1 MEQENILV
9 KEKIGKLILKF
20 SIPCIVSM
28 LVNSLYNIVDQIFIG
43 QGVGTLGNGATNVVF
58 PLVMIGLAFSL
69 MFGDGASAYLSL
81 KLGEKKKKEAED
93 MEQELLQEIASYWGT
108 RAEGYSEVNEKELAG
123 SQREAW
129 LHVLEEQFPEK
140 KKEEMKILDIG
151 TGPGFFPMILS
162 EAGYTVTAV
171 DYTEEMLE
179 KAKENLGKYTKYGLE
194 RVTLQRM
201 DAQNLEFA
209 DETFDVV
216 ISRNLTWNLEK
227 PEQAYQEWMRV
238 LKPGGVLLNFDANW
252 YGYLYDEEKKE
263 AYEAD
268 RKKVEEQQLDDHY
281 LCTDIDRMEN
291 IARQVPLSAM
301 ERPTWDT
308 KVLESL
314 GVCSIQTD
322 SEIWKRVWSEEE
334 RLNYAS
340 TPMFL
345 VRAEKSAEQSFQ
357 LGDVTVR
364 RGEKYQGDISFA
376 NGDIVLPGTI
386 ICGKLPGKTMLI
398 TGGVHSG
405 EYVGIQACVE
415 LGAELQPE
423 KTVGTIVIL
432 KVLNRPAFENRAGS
446 LGLSDGKNLN
456 RVFPGNP
463 NGTEMERL
471 AWAITKEVYPK
482 VDYYIDLHSGDD
494 FEALTPYVYY
504 AGKAAQEVTEVSRK
518 MAEQVDV
525 PYMVRSMVSSGGAY
539 NYAASKGIASIL
551 LERGGMGAWT
561 SEEVNSDK
569 RDVRNILSSLDIY
582 QIRRDVRNYVPMEV
596 TDVRYQ
602 AASEDGLWYPAAK
615 PGDMVAE
622 GALLG
627 TIRDYNGK
635 LRETC
640 RAEYTGVVLYQTG
653 SLQVTEG
660 GPVVAYGR
668 IVREPEYDDRKEQIV
683 HYWEKRSESFLEQRR
698 SELAN
703 PIAKRWMKEI
713 EKQIPAGRRLKIL
726 DVGCGAGFFSILLAK
741 EGHEVFGIDLTPE
754 MIENAIQLAEE
765 ENADCCFQVM
775 DAENP
780 MFADETF
787 DVVISRNL
795 TWTLPN
801 AEHAYGEWMRVLKTG
816 GVLLN
821 FDANY
826 GKEDVADTKGLPEAH
841 AHFKVGN
848 EMLEECERIKSQLPI
863 SRKNR
868 PAYDVAVLCENTA
881 GEIRI
886 DTSLGKRIYL
896 EKDEFYNPAP
906 MFSICA
912 VKQ

>member
-1 MEQENILV
+1 MENGRAGKV
-9 KEKIGKLILKF
+9 K
-20 SIPCIVSM
+20 
-28 LVNSLYNIVDQIFIG
+28 
-43 QGVGTLGNGATNVVF
+43 
-58 PLVMIGLAFSL
+58 
-69 MFGDGASAYLSL
+69 
-81 KLGEKKKKEAED
+81 KKKKEAED
-93 MEQELLQEIASYWGT
+93 MEQELLQEIVSYWGT

-227 PEQAYQEWMRV
+227 PEQAYQEWKRV

-301 ERPTWDT
+301 ERPAWDT

-596 TDVRYQ
+596 TDVCYQ

>member
-1 MEQENILV
+1 MENGRAGKV
-9 KEKIGKLILKF
+9 K
-20 SIPCIVSM
+20 
-28 LVNSLYNIVDQIFIG
+28 
-43 QGVGTLGNGATNVVF
+43 
-58 PLVMIGLAFSL
+58 
-69 MFGDGASAYLSL
+69 
-81 KLGEKKKKEAED
+81 KKKKEAED

-227 PEQAYQEWMRV
+227 PDQAYQEWMRV

-263 AYEAD
+263 AYDAD

-301 ERPTWDT
+301 ERPAWDT

-569 RDVRNILSSLDIY
+569 RDVRNILSSLDMY

-596 TDVRYQ
+596 TDVCYQ

-640 RAEYTGVVLYQTG
+640 RAEYTGVVLYQTC

-754 MIENAIQLAEE
+754 MVENAIQLAEE

>member
-1 MEQENILV
+1 MENGRAGKV
-9 KEKIGKLILKF
+9 K
-20 SIPCIVSM
+20 
-28 LVNSLYNIVDQIFIG
+28 
-43 QGVGTLGNGATNVVF
+43 
-58 PLVMIGLAFSL
+58 
-69 MFGDGASAYLSL
+69 
-81 KLGEKKKKEAED
+81 KKKKEAED

-494 FEALTPYVYY
+494 FEALTPYAYY

-569 RDVRNILSSLDIY
+569 RDVRNILSSFGMY

-848 EMLEECERIKSQLPI
+848 EMLEECERIKLQLPI

>member
-1 MEQENILV
+1 
-9 KEKIGKLILKF
+9 
-20 SIPCIVSM
+20 
-28 LVNSLYNIVDQIFIG
+28 
-43 QGVGTLGNGATNVVF
+43 
-58 PLVMIGLAFSL
+58 
-69 MFGDGASAYLSL
+69 
-81 KLGEKKKKEAED
+81 

-301 ERPTWDT
+301 ERPAWDT

-345 VRAEKSAEQSFQ
+345 VRAEKSAEQPFQ

-596 TDVRYQ
+596 TDVCYQ

-653 SLQVTEG
+653 SLQVIEG

>member
-1 MEQENILV
+1 MENGRAGKV
-9 KEKIGKLILKF
+9 K
-20 SIPCIVSM
+20 
-28 LVNSLYNIVDQIFIG
+28 
-43 QGVGTLGNGATNVVF
+43 
-58 PLVMIGLAFSL
+58 
-69 MFGDGASAYLSL
+69 
-81 KLGEKKKKEAED
+81 KKKKEAED

-162 EAGYTVTAV
+162 EAGYTVAAV

-301 ERPTWDT
+301 ERPAWDT
-308 KVLESL
+308 KVLEFL

-569 RDVRNILSSLDIY
+569 RDVRNILSSLDMY

-596 TDVRYQ
+596 TDVCYQ

-615 PGDMVAE
+615 PGNMVAE

>member
-1 MEQENILV
+1 MENGRAGKV
-9 KEKIGKLILKF
+9 K
-20 SIPCIVSM
+20 
-28 LVNSLYNIVDQIFIG
+28 
-43 QGVGTLGNGATNVVF
+43 
-58 PLVMIGLAFSL
+58 
-69 MFGDGASAYLSL
+69 
-81 KLGEKKKKEAED
+81 KKKKEAED
-93 MEQELLQEIASYWGT
+93 MEQELLQEIVSYWGT

-301 ERPTWDT
+301 ERPAWDT

-432 KVLNRPAFENRAGS
+432 KVLNCPAFENRAGS

-569 RDVRNILSSLDIY
+569 RDVRNILSSLDMY

-596 TDVRYQ
+596 TDVCYQ

-640 RAEYTGVVLYQTG
+640 RAEYPGVVLYQTC

>member
-1 MEQENILV
+1 MENGCAG
-9 KEKIGKLILKF
+9 KIK
-20 SIPCIVSM
+20 
-28 LVNSLYNIVDQIFIG
+28 
-43 QGVGTLGNGATNVVF
+43 
-58 PLVMIGLAFSL
+58 
-69 MFGDGASAYLSL
+69 
-81 KLGEKKKKEAED
+81 KKKKEAED

-301 ERPTWDT
+301 ERPAWDT

-569 RDVRNILSSLDIY
+569 RDVRNILSSLGMY

-596 TDVRYQ
+596 TDVCYQ

-801 AEHAYGEWMRVLKTG
+801 AEHAYGEWMRVLKTD

>member
-1 MEQENILV
+1 
-9 KEKIGKLILKF
+9 
-20 SIPCIVSM
+20 
-28 LVNSLYNIVDQIFIG
+28 
-43 QGVGTLGNGATNVVF
+43 
-58 PLVMIGLAFSL
+58 
-69 MFGDGASAYLSL
+69 
-81 KLGEKKKKEAED
+81 

-162 EAGYTVTAV
+162 EVGYTVTAV

-301 ERPTWDT
+301 ERPAWDT

-569 RDVRNILSSLDIY
+569 RDVRNILSSLDMY

-596 TDVRYQ
+596 TDVCYQ

-801 AEHAYGEWMRVLKTG
+801 AEHAYGEWMRVLKTD

>member
-1 MEQENILV
+1 MENGRAGKV
-9 KEKIGKLILKF
+9 K
-20 SIPCIVSM
+20 
-28 LVNSLYNIVDQIFIG
+28 
-43 QGVGTLGNGATNVVF
+43 
-58 PLVMIGLAFSL
+58 
-69 MFGDGASAYLSL
+69 
-81 KLGEKKKKEAED
+81 KKKKEAED

-201 DAQNLEFA
+201 DAQNLEFV

-301 ERPTWDT
+301 ERPAWDT

-569 RDVRNILSSLDIY
+569 RDVRNILSSLDMY

-596 TDVRYQ
+596 TDVCYQ

-615 PGDMVAE
+615 PGNMVAE

-896 EKDEFYNPAP
+896 EKDELYNPAP

>member
-1 MEQENILV
+1 MENGCAG
-9 KEKIGKLILKF
+9 KIK
-20 SIPCIVSM
+20 
-28 LVNSLYNIVDQIFIG
+28 
-43 QGVGTLGNGATNVVF
+43 
-58 PLVMIGLAFSL
+58 
-69 MFGDGASAYLSL
+69 
-81 KLGEKKKKEAED
+81 KKKKEAED

-301 ERPTWDT
+301 ERPAWDT

-345 VRAEKSAEQSFQ
+345 VRAEKSAEQPFQ

-569 RDVRNILSSLDIY
+569 RDVRNILSSLDMY

-596 TDVRYQ
+596 TDVCYQ

>member
-1 MEQENILV
+1 MENGRAGKV
-9 KEKIGKLILKF
+9 K
-20 SIPCIVSM
+20 
-28 LVNSLYNIVDQIFIG
+28 
-43 QGVGTLGNGATNVVF
+43 
-58 PLVMIGLAFSL
+58 
-69 MFGDGASAYLSL
+69 
-81 KLGEKKKKEAED
+81 KKKKEAED

-162 EAGYTVTAV
+162 EAGYTVAAV

-301 ERPTWDT
+301 ERPAWDT

-345 VRAEKSAEQSFQ
+345 VRAEKSAEQPFQ

-364 RGEKYQGDISFA
+364 RGEKYQG
-376 NGDIVLPGTI
+376 V
-386 ICGKLPGKTMLI
+386 
-398 TGGVHSG
+398 
-405 EYVGIQACVE
+405 
-415 LGAELQPE
+415 
-423 KTVGTIVIL
+423 
-432 KVLNRPAFENRAGS
+432 
-446 LGLSDGKNLN
+446 
-456 RVFPGNP
+456 
-463 NGTEMERL
+463 
-471 AWAITKEVYPK
+471 
-482 VDYYIDLHSGDD
+482 
-494 FEALTPYVYY
+494 
-504 AGKAAQEVTEVSRK
+504 
-518 MAEQVDV
+518 
-525 PYMVRSMVSSGGAY
+525 
-539 NYAASKGIASIL
+539 
-551 LERGGMGAWT
+551 
-561 SEEVNSDK
+561 
-569 RDVRNILSSLDIY
+569 
-582 QIRRDVRNYVPMEV
+582 
-596 TDVRYQ
+596 
-602 AASEDGLWYPAAK
+602 SEDGLWYPAAK

-683 HYWEKRSESFLEQRR
+683 HYWEKRSENFLEQRR

-741 EGHEVFGIDLTPE
+741 EDHEVFGIDLTPE

>member
-1 MEQENILV
+1 MENGRAGKV
-9 KEKIGKLILKF
+9 K
-20 SIPCIVSM
+20 
-28 LVNSLYNIVDQIFIG
+28 
-43 QGVGTLGNGATNVVF
+43 
-58 PLVMIGLAFSL
+58 
-69 MFGDGASAYLSL
+69 
-81 KLGEKKKKEAED
+81 KKKKEAED

-301 ERPTWDT
+301 ERPAWDT

-314 GVCSIQTD
+314 GVCSIQND

-569 RDVRNILSSLDIY
+569 RDVRNILSSLDMY

-596 TDVRYQ
+596 TDVCYQ

-615 PGDMVAE
+615 PGNMVAE

>member
-1 MEQENILV
+1 MENGRAGKV
-9 KEKIGKLILKF
+9 K
-20 SIPCIVSM
+20 
-28 LVNSLYNIVDQIFIG
+28 
-43 QGVGTLGNGATNVVF
+43 
-58 PLVMIGLAFSL
+58 
-69 MFGDGASAYLSL
+69 
-81 KLGEKKKKEAED
+81 KKKKEAED
-93 MEQELLQEIASYWGT
+93 MEQELLQEIVSYWGT

-301 ERPTWDT
+301 ERPAWDT

-596 TDVRYQ
+596 TDVCYQ

-896 EKDEFYNPAP
+896 EKDEFYKPAP
-906 MFSICA
+906 MFSMCA

>member
-1 MEQENILV
+1 
-9 KEKIGKLILKF
+9 
-20 SIPCIVSM
+20 
-28 LVNSLYNIVDQIFIG
+28 
-43 QGVGTLGNGATNVVF
+43 
-58 PLVMIGLAFSL
+58 
-69 MFGDGASAYLSL
+69 
-81 KLGEKKKKEAED
+81 

-129 LHVLEEQFPEK
+129 LHVLEENFPK
-140 KKEEMKILDIG
+140 KQKEEIKILDIG

-162 EAGYTVTAV
+162 EAGYAVTAV

-179 KAKENLGKYTKYGLE
+179 KAEENLGKYTKSGLE
-194 RVTLQRM
+194 RVTLLQM
-201 DAQNLEFA
+201 DAQNLAFA

-301 ERPTWDT
+301 ERPAWDT
-308 KVLESL
+308 KVLEAL

-345 VRAEKSAEQSFQ
+345 VRAEKNETQPFT

-504 AGKAAQEVTEVSRK
+504 AGKAAQEVTETSRK

-551 LERGGMGAWT
+551 LERGGMGAWK
-561 SEEVNSDK
+561 SEEVSSDK
-569 RDVRNILSSLDIY
+569 RDVRNILSSLGMY

-635 LRETC
+635 LREMC

-713 EKQIPAGRRLKIL
+713 EKQIPSGRKLKIL

-765 ENADCCFQVM
+765 ENADCRFQVM

-780 MFADETF
+780 MFPDETF

-801 AEHAYGEWMRVLKTG
+801 AEHAYSEWMRVLKTG

-826 GKEDVADTKGLPEAH
+826 GKEDVSDTKGLPEEH

-868 PAYDVAVLCENTA
+868 PAYDVAVLCENTE

-906 MFSICA
+906 MFAICA
-912 VKQ
+912 VKH

>member
-1 MEQENILV
+1 MENGRAGKV
-9 KEKIGKLILKF
+9 K
-20 SIPCIVSM
+20 
-28 LVNSLYNIVDQIFIG
+28 
-43 QGVGTLGNGATNVVF
+43 
-58 PLVMIGLAFSL
+58 
-69 MFGDGASAYLSL
+69 
-81 KLGEKKKKEAED
+81 KKKKEAED

-201 DAQNLEFA
+201 NAQNLEFA

-301 ERPTWDT
+301 ERPAWDT
-308 KVLESL
+308 KVLESI

-596 TDVRYQ
+596 TDVCYQ

-826 GKEDVADTKGLPEAH
+826 GKEDVVDTKGLPEAH

>member
-1 MEQENILV
+1 MENGRAGKV
-9 KEKIGKLILKF
+9 K
-20 SIPCIVSM
+20 
-28 LVNSLYNIVDQIFIG
+28 
-43 QGVGTLGNGATNVVF
+43 
-58 PLVMIGLAFSL
+58 
-69 MFGDGASAYLSL
+69 
-81 KLGEKKKKEAED
+81 KKKKEAED

-301 ERPTWDT
+301 ERPAWDT

-345 VRAEKSAEQSFQ
+345 VRAEKSAEQPFQ

-569 RDVRNILSSLDIY
+569 RDVRNILSSLGMY

-596 TDVRYQ
+596 TDVCYQ

-713 EKQIPAGRRLKIL
+713 EKQIPAGGRLKIL

-826 GKEDVADTKGLPEAH
+826 GKEDVTDTKGLPEAH

>member
-1 MEQENILV
+1 
-9 KEKIGKLILKF
+9 
-20 SIPCIVSM
+20 
-28 LVNSLYNIVDQIFIG
+28 
-43 QGVGTLGNGATNVVF
+43 
-58 PLVMIGLAFSL
+58 
-69 MFGDGASAYLSL
+69 
-81 KLGEKKKKEAED
+81 

-301 ERPTWDT
+301 ERPAWDT

-345 VRAEKSAEQSFQ
+345 VCAEKSAEQSFQ

-471 AWAITKEVYPK
+471 ACAITKEVYPK

-569 RDVRNILSSLDIY
+569 RDVRNILSSLGMY

-596 TDVRYQ
+596 TDVCYQ

-801 AEHAYGEWMRVLKTG
+801 AEHAYGEWMRVLKTD

>member
-1 MEQENILV
+1 MENGRAGKV
-9 KEKIGKLILKF
+9 K
-20 SIPCIVSM
+20 
-28 LVNSLYNIVDQIFIG
+28 
-43 QGVGTLGNGATNVVF
+43 
-58 PLVMIGLAFSL
+58 
-69 MFGDGASAYLSL
+69 
-81 KLGEKKKKEAED
+81 KKKKEAED

-301 ERPTWDT
+301 ERPAWDT
-308 KVLESL
+308 KVLEFL

-569 RDVRNILSSLDIY
+569 RDVRNILSSLDMY

-596 TDVRYQ
+596 TDVCYQ

-615 PGDMVAE
+615 PGNMVAE

>member
-1 MEQENILV
+1 MENGRAGKV
-9 KEKIGKLILKF
+9 K
-20 SIPCIVSM
+20 
-28 LVNSLYNIVDQIFIG
+28 
-43 QGVGTLGNGATNVVF
+43 
-58 PLVMIGLAFSL
+58 
-69 MFGDGASAYLSL
+69 
-81 KLGEKKKKEAED
+81 KKKKEAED

-140 KKEEMKILDIG
+140 EEMKILDIG

-171 DYTEEMLE
+171 NYTEEMLE

-301 ERPTWDT
+301 ERPAWDT

-345 VRAEKSAEQSFQ
+345 VRAEKSAEQPFQ

-569 RDVRNILSSLDIY
+569 RDVRNILSSLDMY

-596 TDVRYQ
+596 TDVCYQ

>member
-1 MEQENILV
+1 MENDRAGKV
-9 KEKIGKLILKF
+9 K
-20 SIPCIVSM
+20 
-28 LVNSLYNIVDQIFIG
+28 
-43 QGVGTLGNGATNVVF
+43 
-58 PLVMIGLAFSL
+58 
-69 MFGDGASAYLSL
+69 
-81 KLGEKKKKEAED
+81 KKKKEAED

-162 EAGYTVTAV
+162 EAGYTVAAV

-301 ERPTWDT
+301 ERPAWDT

-569 RDVRNILSSLDIY
+569 RDVRNILSSLDMY

-596 TDVRYQ
+596 TDVCYQ

>member
-1 MEQENILV
+1 MENGRAGKV
-9 KEKIGKLILKF
+9 K
-20 SIPCIVSM
+20 
-28 LVNSLYNIVDQIFIG
+28 
-43 QGVGTLGNGATNVVF
+43 
-58 PLVMIGLAFSL
+58 
-69 MFGDGASAYLSL
+69 
-81 KLGEKKKKEAED
+81 KKKKEAED

-301 ERPTWDT
+301 ERPAWDT

-345 VRAEKSAEQSFQ
+345 VRAEKSAEQPFQ

-446 LGLSDGKNLN
+446 LGLFDGKNLN

-569 RDVRNILSSLDIY
+569 RDVRNILSSLGMY

-596 TDVRYQ
+596 TDVCYQ

>member
-1 MEQENILV
+1 MENDRAGKV
-9 KEKIGKLILKF
+9 K
-20 SIPCIVSM
+20 
-28 LVNSLYNIVDQIFIG
+28 
-43 QGVGTLGNGATNVVF
+43 
-58 PLVMIGLAFSL
+58 
-69 MFGDGASAYLSL
+69 
-81 KLGEKKKKEAED
+81 KKKKEAED

-162 EAGYTVTAV
+162 EAGYTVAAV

-301 ERPTWDT
+301 ERPAWDT

-314 GVCSIQTD
+314 DVCSIQTD

-345 VRAEKSAEQSFQ
+345 VRAEKSAEQPFQ

-364 RGEKYQGDISFA
+364 RGEKYQG
-376 NGDIVLPGTI
+376 V
-386 ICGKLPGKTMLI
+386 
-398 TGGVHSG
+398 
-405 EYVGIQACVE
+405 
-415 LGAELQPE
+415 
-423 KTVGTIVIL
+423 
-432 KVLNRPAFENRAGS
+432 
-446 LGLSDGKNLN
+446 
-456 RVFPGNP
+456 
-463 NGTEMERL
+463 
-471 AWAITKEVYPK
+471 
-482 VDYYIDLHSGDD
+482 
-494 FEALTPYVYY
+494 
-504 AGKAAQEVTEVSRK
+504 
-518 MAEQVDV
+518 
-525 PYMVRSMVSSGGAY
+525 
-539 NYAASKGIASIL
+539 
-551 LERGGMGAWT
+551 
-561 SEEVNSDK
+561 
-569 RDVRNILSSLDIY
+569 
-582 QIRRDVRNYVPMEV
+582 
-596 TDVRYQ
+596 
-602 AASEDGLWYPAAK
+602 SEDGLWYPAAK
-615 PGDMVAE
+615 PGDM
-622 GALLG
+622 
-627 TIRDYNGK
+627 
-635 LRETC
+635 
-640 RAEYTGVVLYQTG
+640 
-653 SLQVTEG
+653 VTEG

-683 HYWEKRSESFLEQRR
+683 HYWEKRSENFLEQRR

>member
-1 MEQENILV
+1 
-9 KEKIGKLILKF
+9 
-20 SIPCIVSM
+20 
-28 LVNSLYNIVDQIFIG
+28 
-43 QGVGTLGNGATNVVF
+43 
-58 PLVMIGLAFSL
+58 
-69 MFGDGASAYLSL
+69 
-81 KLGEKKKKEAED
+81 

-301 ERPTWDT
+301 ERPAWDT

-405 EYVGIQACVE
+405 EYVGIQSCVE

-569 RDVRNILSSLDIY
+569 RDVRNILSSLGMY

-596 TDVRYQ
+596 TDVCYQ

>member
-1 MEQENILV
+1 MENGRAGKV
-9 KEKIGKLILKF
+9 K
-20 SIPCIVSM
+20 
-28 LVNSLYNIVDQIFIG
+28 
-43 QGVGTLGNGATNVVF
+43 
-58 PLVMIGLAFSL
+58 
-69 MFGDGASAYLSL
+69 
-81 KLGEKKKKEAED
+81 KKKKEAED

-129 LHVLEEQFPEK
+129 LHVLEEQFPE
-140 KKEEMKILDIG
+140 KEEMKILDIG

-301 ERPTWDT
+301 ERPAWDT

-345 VRAEKSAEQSFQ
+345 VRAEKSAEQPFQ

-525 PYMVRSMVSSGGAY
+525 PYMVRSLVSSGGAY

-569 RDVRNILSSLDIY
+569 RDVRNILSSLGMY

-596 TDVRYQ
+596 TDVCYQ

-801 AEHAYGEWMRVLKTG
+801 AEHAYGEWMRVLKTD

>member
-1 MEQENILV
+1 
-9 KEKIGKLILKF
+9 
-20 SIPCIVSM
+20 
-28 LVNSLYNIVDQIFIG
+28 
-43 QGVGTLGNGATNVVF
+43 
-58 PLVMIGLAFSL
+58 
-69 MFGDGASAYLSL
+69 
-81 KLGEKKKKEAED
+81 

-162 EAGYTVTAV
+162 EAGYTVAAV

-301 ERPTWDT
+301 ERPAWDT

-314 GVCSIQTD
+314 DVCSIQTD

-569 RDVRNILSSLDIY
+569 RDVRNILSSLDMY

-596 TDVRYQ
+596 TDVCYQ

-660 GPVVAYGR
+660 GSVVAYGR

-741 EGHEVFGIDLTPE
+741 EDHEVFGIDLTPE

>member
-1 MEQENILV
+1 MENGRAGKV
-9 KEKIGKLILKF
+9 K
-20 SIPCIVSM
+20 
-28 LVNSLYNIVDQIFIG
+28 
-43 QGVGTLGNGATNVVF
+43 
-58 PLVMIGLAFSL
+58 
-69 MFGDGASAYLSL
+69 
-81 KLGEKKKKEAED
+81 KKKKEAED

-129 LHVLEEQFPEK
+129 LHVLEEQFPE
-140 KKEEMKILDIG
+140 KEEMKILDIG

-301 ERPTWDT
+301 ERPAWDT

-345 VRAEKSAEQSFQ
+345 VRAEKSAEQPFQ

-569 RDVRNILSSLDIY
+569 RDVRNILSSLDMY

-596 TDVRYQ
+596 TDVCYQ

-896 EKDEFYNPAP
+896 EKDELYNPAP

>member
-1 MEQENILV
+1 MENGRAGKV
-9 KEKIGKLILKF
+9 K
-20 SIPCIVSM
+20 
-28 LVNSLYNIVDQIFIG
+28 
-43 QGVGTLGNGATNVVF
+43 
-58 PLVMIGLAFSL
+58 
-69 MFGDGASAYLSL
+69 
-81 KLGEKKKKEAED
+81 KKKKEAED

-162 EAGYTVTAV
+162 EAGYTVAAV

-301 ERPTWDT
+301 ERPAWDT

-596 TDVRYQ
+596 TDVCYQ

-668 IVREPEYDDRKEQIV
+668 IVREPEYDDRKEQII

>member
-1 MEQENILV
+1 MENGRAGKV
-9 KEKIGKLILKF
+9 K
-20 SIPCIVSM
+20 
-28 LVNSLYNIVDQIFIG
+28 
-43 QGVGTLGNGATNVVF
+43 
-58 PLVMIGLAFSL
+58 
-69 MFGDGASAYLSL
+69 
-81 KLGEKKKKEAED
+81 KKKKEAED

-301 ERPTWDT
+301 ERPAWDT

-345 VRAEKSAEQSFQ
+345 VRAEKSAEQPFQ

-569 RDVRNILSSLDIY
+569 RDVRNILSSLDMY

-596 TDVRYQ
+596 TDVCYQ

>member
-1 MEQENILV
+1 
-9 KEKIGKLILKF
+9 
-20 SIPCIVSM
+20 
-28 LVNSLYNIVDQIFIG
+28 
-43 QGVGTLGNGATNVVF
+43 
-58 PLVMIGLAFSL
+58 
-69 MFGDGASAYLSL
+69 
-81 KLGEKKKKEAED
+81 

-162 EAGYTVTAV
+162 EAGYTVAAV

-268 RKKVEEQQLDDHY
+268 QKKVEEQQLDDHY

-301 ERPTWDT
+301 ERPAWDT

-345 VRAEKSAEQSFQ
+345 VRAEKSAEQPFQ

-569 RDVRNILSSLDIY
+569 RDVRNILSSLDMY

-596 TDVRYQ
+596 TDVCYQ

-615 PGDMVAE
+615 PGNMVAE

-896 EKDEFYNPAP
+896 EKDELYNPAP

>member
-1 MEQENILV
+1 
-9 KEKIGKLILKF
+9 
-20 SIPCIVSM
+20 
-28 LVNSLYNIVDQIFIG
+28 
-43 QGVGTLGNGATNVVF
+43 
-58 PLVMIGLAFSL
+58 
-69 MFGDGASAYLSL
+69 
-81 KLGEKKKKEAED
+81 

-209 DETFDVV
+209 DGTFDVV

-301 ERPTWDT
+301 ERPAWDT

-364 RGEKYQGDISFA
+364 RGEKYQGDIFFA

-569 RDVRNILSSLDIY
+569 RDVRNILSSLDMY

-596 TDVRYQ
+596 TDVCYQ

-615 PGDMVAE
+615 PGNMVAE

>member
-1 MEQENILV
+1 MEN
-9 KEKIGKLILKF
+9 GRAGLK
-20 SIPCIVSM
+20 
-28 LVNSLYNIVDQIFIG
+28 
-43 QGVGTLGNGATNVVF
+43 TLNGR
-58 PLVMIGLAFSL
+58 
-69 MFGDGASAYLSL
+69 
-81 KLGEKKKKEAED
+81 KKKEAED

-301 ERPTWDT
+301 ERPAWDT

-569 RDVRNILSSLDIY
+569 RDVRNILSSLDMY

-596 TDVRYQ
+596 TDVCYQ

-615 PGDMVAE
+615 PGNMVAE

>member
-1 MEQENILV
+1 MENGRAGKV
-9 KEKIGKLILKF
+9 K
-20 SIPCIVSM
+20 
-28 LVNSLYNIVDQIFIG
+28 
-43 QGVGTLGNGATNVVF
+43 
-58 PLVMIGLAFSL
+58 
-69 MFGDGASAYLSL
+69 
-81 KLGEKKKKEAED
+81 KKKKEAED

-301 ERPTWDT
+301 ERPAWDT

-596 TDVRYQ
+596 TDVCYQ

-713 EKQIPAGRRLKIL
+713 EEQIPAGRRLKIL

-801 AEHAYGEWMRVLKTG
+801 VEHAYGEWMRVLKTG

-896 EKDEFYNPAP
+896 EKDELYNPAP

>member
-1 MEQENILV
+1 M
-9 KEKIGKLILKF
+9 K
-20 SIPCIVSM
+20 
-28 LVNSLYNIVDQIFIG
+28 
-43 QGVGTLGNGATNVVF
+43 
-58 PLVMIGLAFSL
+58 
-69 MFGDGASAYLSL
+69 
-81 KLGEKKKKEAED
+81 
-93 MEQELLQEIASYWGT
+93 QELLQEIASYWGT

-301 ERPTWDT
+301 ERPAWDT

-471 AWAITKEVYPK
+471 AWAITKEGYPM

-494 FEALTPYVYY
+494 FVALTPYVYY

-518 MAEQVDV
+518 MAELVDV
-525 PYMVRSMVSSGGAY
+525 PYMVRSLVSSGGAY
-539 NYAASKGIASIL
+539 IYAASKGIASIL

-569 RDVRNILSSLDIY
+569 RDVRNILSSLGMY

-596 TDVRYQ
+596 TDVCYQ

-615 PGDMVAE
+615 PGDM
-622 GALLG
+622 
-627 TIRDYNGK
+627 
-635 LRETC
+635 
-640 RAEYTGVVLYQTG
+640 
-653 SLQVTEG
+653 VTEG

-881 GEIRI
+881 GELRI

>member
-1 MEQENILV
+1 MENGCAG
-9 KEKIGKLILKF
+9 KIK
-20 SIPCIVSM
+20 
-28 LVNSLYNIVDQIFIG
+28 
-43 QGVGTLGNGATNVVF
+43 
-58 PLVMIGLAFSL
+58 
-69 MFGDGASAYLSL
+69 
-81 KLGEKKKKEAED
+81 KKKKEAED

-162 EAGYTVTAV
+162 EAGYTVAAV

-301 ERPTWDT
+301 ERPAWDT

-345 VRAEKSAEQSFQ
+345 VRAEKSAEQPFQ

-364 RGEKYQGDISFA
+364 RGEK
-376 NGDIVLPGTI
+376 
-386 ICGKLPGKTMLI
+386 
-398 TGGVHSG
+398 
-405 EYVGIQACVE
+405 
-415 LGAELQPE
+415 
-423 KTVGTIVIL
+423 
-432 KVLNRPAFENRAGS
+432 
-446 LGLSDGKNLN
+446 
-456 RVFPGNP
+456 
-463 NGTEMERL
+463 
-471 AWAITKEVYPK
+471 
-482 VDYYIDLHSGDD
+482 
-494 FEALTPYVYY
+494 
-504 AGKAAQEVTEVSRK
+504 
-518 MAEQVDV
+518 
-525 PYMVRSMVSSGGAY
+525 
-539 NYAASKGIASIL
+539 
-551 LERGGMGAWT
+551 
-561 SEEVNSDK
+561 
-569 RDVRNILSSLDIY
+569 
-582 QIRRDVRNYVPMEV
+582 
-596 TDVRYQ
+596 YQ

-615 PGDMVAE
+615 PGDM
-622 GALLG
+622 
-627 TIRDYNGK
+627 
-635 LRETC
+635 
-640 RAEYTGVVLYQTG
+640 
-653 SLQVTEG
+653 VTEG

-826 GKEDVADTKGLPEAH
+826 GKDDASDTKDLPEQH

-848 EMLEECERIKSQLPI
+848 EMLEECERIKAQLPI

-868 PAYDVAVLCENTA
+868 PAYDVAVLCENTE

>member
-1 MEQENILV
+1 MENGCAG
-9 KEKIGKLILKF
+9 KIK
-20 SIPCIVSM
+20 
-28 LVNSLYNIVDQIFIG
+28 
-43 QGVGTLGNGATNVVF
+43 
-58 PLVMIGLAFSL
+58 
-69 MFGDGASAYLSL
+69 
-81 KLGEKKKKEAED
+81 KKKKEAED

-162 EAGYTVTAV
+162 ESGYTVAAV

-301 ERPTWDT
+301 ERPAWDT

-596 TDVRYQ
+596 TDVCYQ

>member
-1 MEQENILV
+1 MENGRAGKV
-9 KEKIGKLILKF
+9 K
-20 SIPCIVSM
+20 
-28 LVNSLYNIVDQIFIG
+28 
-43 QGVGTLGNGATNVVF
+43 
-58 PLVMIGLAFSL
+58 
-69 MFGDGASAYLSL
+69 
-81 KLGEKKKKEAED
+81 KKKKEAED
-93 MEQELLQEIASYWGT
+93 MEQELLQEIVSYWGT

-201 DAQNLEFA
+201 DARNLEFA

-301 ERPTWDT
+301 ERPAWDT

-569 RDVRNILSSLDIY
+569 RDVRNILSSLDMY

-596 TDVRYQ
+596 TDVCYQ

-741 EGHEVFGIDLTPE
+741 EDHEVFGIDLTPE

>member
-1 MEQENILV
+1 MENGRAGKV
-9 KEKIGKLILKF
+9 K
-20 SIPCIVSM
+20 
-28 LVNSLYNIVDQIFIG
+28 
-43 QGVGTLGNGATNVVF
+43 
-58 PLVMIGLAFSL
+58 
-69 MFGDGASAYLSL
+69 
-81 KLGEKKKKEAED
+81 KKKKEAED

-227 PEQAYQEWMRV
+227 PEQAYKEWMRV

-569 RDVRNILSSLDIY
+569 RDVRNILSSLDMY

-627 TIRDYNGK
+627 TVRDYNGK

-801 AEHAYGEWMRVLKTG
+801 AEHAYGEWMRVLKTD

>member
-1 MEQENILV
+1 MENGRAGKV
-9 KEKIGKLILKF
+9 K
-20 SIPCIVSM
+20 
-28 LVNSLYNIVDQIFIG
+28 
-43 QGVGTLGNGATNVVF
+43 
-58 PLVMIGLAFSL
+58 
-69 MFGDGASAYLSL
+69 
-81 KLGEKKKKEAED
+81 KKKKEAED

-129 LHVLEEQFPEK
+129 LHVLEEQFPE
-140 KKEEMKILDIG
+140 KEEMKILDIG

-301 ERPTWDT
+301 ERPAWDT

-345 VRAEKSAEQSFQ
+345 VRAEKSAEQPFQ

-569 RDVRNILSSLDIY
+569 RDVRNILSSLDMY

-596 TDVRYQ
+596 TDVCYQ

-615 PGDMVAE
+615 PGNMVAE

>member
-1 MEQENILV
+1 MENGRAGKV
-9 KEKIGKLILKF
+9 K
-20 SIPCIVSM
+20 
-28 LVNSLYNIVDQIFIG
+28 
-43 QGVGTLGNGATNVVF
+43 
-58 PLVMIGLAFSL
+58 
-69 MFGDGASAYLSL
+69 
-81 KLGEKKKKEAED
+81 KKKKEAED

-209 DETFDVV
+209 NETFDVV

-301 ERPTWDT
+301 ERPAWDT

-569 RDVRNILSSLDIY
+569 RDVRNILSSLDMY

-596 TDVRYQ
+596 TDVCYQ